1 MNAIEARYKRAIRRI
16 GHAALLDLPESI
28 KGLLKN
34 ATDLQTKTRLLEEIA
49 KQIETTKR

>member
-16 GHAALLDLPESI
+16 GHAALLELPESI
-28 KGLLKN
+28 KDLLKN